1 MFSLK
6 VKGNESTKC
15 PALWETCTPKVGK
28 QAKQANIYV
37 RIIFYTCIL
46 AEFSWTLMN
55 YTRRHIMNEIVYQ
68 SNLLPICEVSS
79 SGPALSHAPSATGV
93 SHHLSLVK
101 MNHLT
106 CEWYSVCSMITLKL
120 LKCMCEVWEHGKE
133 HHPTSVW
140 RLVERTGAADDT
152 SKETPLFVLIWALF
166 GATWLCVT
174 SSFESQDMA
183 KSGKGFLIYP
193 ALCKCSFFFLH
204 KVKFCLNDQFVSIH
218 LLHIHP

>member
-1 MFSLK
+1 
-6 VKGNESTKC
+6 
-15 PALWETCTPKVGK
+15 
-28 QAKQANIYV
+28 
-37 RIIFYTCIL
+37 
-46 AEFSWTLMN
+46 
-55 YTRRHIMNEIVYQ
+55 
-68 SNLLPICEVSS
+68 
-79 SGPALSHAPSATGV
+79 
-93 SHHLSLVK
+93 
-101 MNHLT
+101 
-106 CEWYSVCSMITLKL
+106 MITLKL
-120 LKCMCEVWEHGKE
+120 LKCMCEVWEYGKE

-204 KVKFCLNDQFVSIH
+204 KVKFCLNDQFVYINSFVAHPSIGFNSSVVPQATVAVGA
-218 LLHIHP
+218 LAALAASGVKRTTRRAQAGWSFERITWKCDIVIWVICI